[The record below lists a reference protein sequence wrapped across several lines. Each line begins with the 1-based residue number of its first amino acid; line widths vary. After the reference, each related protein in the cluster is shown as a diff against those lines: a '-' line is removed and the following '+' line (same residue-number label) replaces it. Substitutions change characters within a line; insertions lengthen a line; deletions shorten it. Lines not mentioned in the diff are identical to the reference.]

1 MNANDPM
8 LTAYALDEL
17 DPRER
22 AQIEQLLREN
32 PQAAD
37 EADDVRKVASMLN
50 NTLRL
55 EPAAGLSEEHREA
68 VLRAAGVLHM
78 KPAPQAVIEGPSWWR
93 SWQFAAT
100 AAACMVFGFGAYAI
114 FDALTESRPKY
125 ASEQPSK
132 PGAMM
137 IGVPTD
143 DADTRYHQPGTDTAM
158 SHPREI
164 VGKPAQPYTA
174 STDQRPPA
182 GKLTV
187 FSPAIDSE
195 LKPPPSLPEF
205 PVVPEPAT
213 VVSTEKSP
221 QIITPMGV
229 KRFPGQQPLV
239 QPTYGFSRTN
249 AAPAAAPKSGSGSVS
264 IAGAGLF
271 QSTKERPVSTFP
283 LPTSTASYA
292 EVTAALRRKQLP
304 PPESVRVDELVNF
317 FTFDYALP
325 VSGKP
330 AALDLEVGICPW
342 DAGHRLLRIGIRAKA
357 GGSSQVMAE
366 DVAMSVEFNPA
377 AVASYCL
384 IGYEGQTG
392 AANGRSQTKLIAGG
406 TATALYEL
414 IPAVSSETHLKSSTG
429 LLTVKLNY
437 VAPGSSSRRTIEA
450 SASDTSAGWLKTS
463 DDFRWAASVATFGML
478 LRSESANDL
487 ANWKQLSQLFRNSSG
502 GPRHE
507 ERTRF
512 AAYVEKT
519 IELVS
524 ARAAS
529 GGRK

>member
-1 MNANDPM
+1 MNANDPI

-37 EADDVRKVASMLN
+37 EADEVRKVASMLN

-68 VLRAAGVLHM
+68 VLRAAGVLHL
-78 KPAPQAVIEGPSWWR
+78 KPASPPVTEGPSWWR

-125 ASEQPSK
+125 ASEQPSR

-143 DADTRYHQPGTDTAM
+143 DADTRYHQPGTDTA
-158 SHPREI
+158 SSRPRETD
-164 VGKPAQPYTA
+164 GKPAQPYIA
-174 STDQRPPA
+174 STEQRTPV
-182 GKLTV
+182 GKIAI
-187 FSPAIDSE
+187 FSPTMDSE
-195 LKPPPSLPEF
+195 LKPPKSLPEF
-205 PVVPEPAT
+205 PVRPEPAPVAT
-213 VVSTEKSP
+213 NDNSP
-221 QIITPMGV
+221 QITANLGV
-229 KRFPGQQPLV
+229 KRFLRQQPLV

-249 AAPAAAPKSGSGSVS
+249 AAAAAPKSGSGSVS
-264 IAGAGLF
+264 VAGAGVF
-271 QSTKERPVSTFP
+271 QSTKEHAVSTFP

-342 DAGHRLLRIGIRAKA
+342 DADHRLLRIGIRAKA

-377 AVASYCL
+377 VVSSYCL

-414 IPAVSSETHLKSSTG
+414 IPSVPSEARQKPNAA
-429 LLTVKLNY
+429 LLTVKLSY
-437 VAPGSSSRRTIEA
+437 VAPGSSARRTIEA
-450 SASDTSAGWLKTS
+450 TASDAGAGWLKSS
-463 DDFRWAASVATFGML
+463 DDFRWAACVATFGML

-487 ANWKQLSQLFRNSSG
+487 GNWKQLSQLFRNSSG

-524 ARAAS
+524 ARTAS
-529 GGRK
+529 GSRK

>member
-1 MNANDPM
+1 MNANDPI

-37 EADDVRKVASMLN
+37 EADEVRKVASILN
-50 NTLRL
+50 STLRL
-55 EPAAGLSEEHREA
+55 EPAAGLSEDHREA
-68 VLRAAGVLHM
+68 VLRAAGVLHL
-78 KPAPQAVIEGPSWWR
+78 KPAPQSVIEGPSWWQ

-158 SHPREI
+158 SRPRETVEGPVQAQI
-164 VGKPAQPYTA
+164 TSTGQRTLPGKI
-174 STDQRPPA
+174 
-182 GKLTV
+182 TV

-195 LKPPPSLPEF
+195 LTPPTSLPEI
-205 PVVPEPAT
+205 PVTLEPAPVAT
-213 VVSTEKSP
+213 NDNSP
-221 QIITPMGV
+221 QITATLGV
-229 KRFPGQQPLV
+229 KRFLRQQPLL
-239 QPTYGFSRTN
+239 QPTYAPSRTY
-249 AAPAAAPKSGSGSVS
+249 AAPAAPKSGSGSVS
-264 IAGAGLF
+264 VAGAGLF
-271 QSTKERPVSTFP
+271 QSTKERAVSTFP

-304 PPESVRVDELVNF
+304 PPQSVRVDELVNF

-325 VSGKP
+325 VSGQP

-342 DAGHRLLRIGIRAKA
+342 DADHRLLRIGIRAKA
-357 GGSSQVMAE
+357 GGSNQIMAE
-366 DVAMSVEFNPA
+366 DVAMSVEFNPV

-384 IGYEGQTG
+384 IGYEGQNG
-392 AANGRSQTKLIAGG
+392 AANGRSQTKLVAGG

-414 IPAVSSETHLKSSTG
+414 IPTAPSEIRQKPNAG

-450 SASDTSAGWLKTS
+450 TASDTGAGWLKSS

-478 LRSESANDL
+478 LRSDSASDL

-524 ARAAS
+524 ARTAS